1 VPSAIKHDHEFSSK
15 GLVTI
20 LVERQG
26 AQQDNLEAFLWNR
39 FPDSEC
45 FTCVG
50 NGTFVPLPESEGMP
64 HAGVIG
70 VDGTLLWA
78 GNPLDAPKQID
89 DLIEAELTKVKK
101 GWGATPDARK
111 VRAALYG
118 KGDFTAAQATI
129 TALPEGEERTALQAE
144 FDKRY
149 GVLKQSVTNLRD
161 QGHWLAAH
169 EAALELQKG
178 VVGGKQASEVAA
190 LVAEFDTDAAKA
202 EIALDKKLDKVV
214 KQLRDRKTDNAKKAL
229 QSLVKGAGASKVGE
243 RAKHL
248 LAVLEIP
255 LKAE

>member
-26 AQQDNLEAFLWNR
+26 AEQDNLESFLWKT

-45 FTCVG
+45 FSCVG
-50 NGTFVPLPESEGMP
+50 GSVFVPIPESKGIP
-64 HAGVIG
+64 HSGVIG

-78 GNPLDAPKQID
+78 GNPLSAPKQIE
-89 DLIEAELTKVKK
+89 DLLEAELVKVKK

-118 KGDFTAAQATI
+118 KGDFTGAQAAI

-144 FDKRY
+144 LDKRY
-149 GVLKQSVTNLRD
+149 GVLKQAVTNLRD
-161 QGHWLAAH
+161 QGQWLAAQ

-178 VVGGKQASEVAA
+178 VAGGKQVSEVAA

-202 EIALDKKLDKVV
+202 EIAMDKKLDKIV
-214 KQLRDRKTDNAKKAL
+214 KQLRDKKTDNAKKAL
-229 QSLVKGAGASKVGE
+229 QSLVKGAGATKVGE

-248 LAVLEIP
+248 QMVLDTKVE
-255 LKAE
+255 

>member
-1 VPSAIKHDHEFSSK
+1 MPSAIKHDHEFSSK

-26 AQQDNLEAFLWNR
+26 AEQDNLEAFLWKT

-50 NGTFVPLPESEGMP
+50 SSVFVPIPESKGIP

-70 VDGTLLWA
+70 VDGTLLWH
-78 GNPLDAPKQID
+78 GNPLSAPKQID
-89 DLIEAELTKVKK
+89 DMIEAELAKVKK

-111 VRAALYG
+111 VRAALFG
-118 KGDFTAAQATI
+118 KGDFTGAQAAI
-129 TALPEGEERTALQAE
+129 TALPEGEEHSLLQAE
-144 FDKRY
+144 LDKRY
-149 GVLKQSVTNLRD
+149 AVLKQAVTNLRD
-161 QGHWLAAH
+161 QGQWLAAQ

-178 VVGGKQASEVAA
+178 VAGGKLATEVAA

-214 KQLRDRKTDNAKKAL
+214 KLLRDKKTDNAKKAL
-229 QSLVKGAGASKVGE
+229 AALTKGAGASKVGD

-248 LAVLEIP
+248 QAVLDAKVE
-255 LKAE
+255 